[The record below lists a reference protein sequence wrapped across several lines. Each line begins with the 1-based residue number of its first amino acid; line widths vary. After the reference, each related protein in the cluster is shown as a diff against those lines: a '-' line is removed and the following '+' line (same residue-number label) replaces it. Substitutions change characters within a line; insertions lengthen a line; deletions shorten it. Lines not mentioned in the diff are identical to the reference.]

1 MALIRT
7 LNIYES
13 NLSKIRELNRECRKQ
28 RIQRNHIAC
37 AMLVWA
43 RLKQLAYQT
52 GETVYQIKKGLF
64 VNNSLVHIS
73 GLYKGLKGSKEW
85 KKIINF
91 SMKNK
96 DIKPLFKFLE
106 KSV

>member
-1 MALIRT
+1 IMIGREAYENPWIFHLADNLIFGGER
-7 LNIYES
+7 NYHS
-13 NLSKIRELNRECRKQ
+13 KSKIIYQYL
-28 RIQRNHIAC
+28 IHINN
-37 AMLVWA
+37 
-43 RLKQLAYQT
+43 
-52 GETVYQIKKGLF
+52 QIKKGLF